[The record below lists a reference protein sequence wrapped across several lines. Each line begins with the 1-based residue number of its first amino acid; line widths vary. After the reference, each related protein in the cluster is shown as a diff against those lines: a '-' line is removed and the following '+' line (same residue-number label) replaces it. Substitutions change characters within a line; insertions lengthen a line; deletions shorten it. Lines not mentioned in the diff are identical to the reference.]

1 MPVRRGHVAPQNTFL
16 GVIIRKFEGQ
26 NKKFII
32 ANARVQ
38 NCAIIYCN
46 DGFCEMT
53 GFSRP
58 DVMQKPCTCDFLHGQ
73 FTTRHA
79 VAQVAQALLGSEE
92 RKVEITYHRKDGS
105 DFLCATHIIPVKN
118 EEGVVMMFILN
129 FDYILDEGSSDSL
142 ERLNHTSP
150 SKADQW
156 KGRFFRFRFPAL
168 PLLGISKQSLPQEDP
183 DAVMVDSPR
192 HSDGSVATRDYQ
204 LPTTRESCSP
214 SYANDT
220 RALIGPSH
228 CSTPVSGPL
237 DHSSPKGPWDRV
249 YPDQAVAQTK
259 HQSQEDTLV
268 AAPSIPGLTP
278 TASRESVCSIRR
290 ASSVHDI
297 EGFGANSKMVF
308 RDRHA
313 SEDNGRNIKVSR
325 SWMAGG
331 PLSQIKSSLLGSTS
345 DSNLNKYSTINKIP
359 LITLNFSEANNEKK
373 CPSPPS
379 SEKTII
385 APKVKDRT
393 HNVTDKVTQVLSLGA
408 DVLPEYKLQT
418 PRMDKWT
425 ILHYSP
431 FKAVWDWLIL
441 LLVIYTAIFTPYSAA
456 FLLNDIEEQRRR
468 ECGYSCSP
476 LNVVDLIV
484 DIMFIVDILINF
496 RTTYVN
502 ANEEVVSDPGKIAI
516 HYFKGWFLIDMVA
529 AIPFDLLIFGSGS
542 DETTTLIGL
551 LKTARLLRLVR
562 VARKLDRYSE
572 YGAAVLM
579 LLMCIFALIAHWLAC
594 IWYAIGNVEK
604 PYLEHKIGW
613 LDNLG
618 VSIGKK
624 YNYSDPSSGP
634 SIKDKYVT
642 ALYFTFSSL
651 TSVGFGNVSPNTNSE
666 KIFSICVMLIGSLMY
681 ASIFGNV
688 SAIIQRLYSGT
699 ARYHLQMLRVKEF
712 IRFHQIPNPLRQRL
726 EEYFQHAWTYTNG
739 IDMNMGFP
747 ECLQADICL
756 HLNKNL
762 LQGCKAFRGATKGC
776 LRALAM
782 RFKTTHA
789 PPGDTLVHSGD
800 VLTALYFVSRGSIEI
815 LKDDVVVAILGKNDI
830 FGELIHVFSKPGK
843 SCADVRAL
851 SYCDLHTIQ
860 REEILEVLDMYPEFA
875 DHFLTNLELTF
886 DLRDENR
893 KTSSQGTDSNVDD
906 IKCPRRVSY
915 KRKSST
921 GSHNKEPVASYCNTK
936 MYASSAAQERRES
949 AEDGED
955 EEEEEDEEGREEEE
969 EQRPLCSGVLG
980 YPVVRD
986 HTLGLGLS
994 GAADAQAGDNTQNQ
1008 TYKEHQSEEWV
1019 RQRPNEVVG
1028 ESAQCQETLAG
1039 EDESDTDL
1047 TYGEV
1052 EQRLDLLQQHLNRLE
1067 SQMTS
1072 DIQAILQLL
1081 QRQTTA
1087 GPPAYSTVTSSPEYQ
1102 RPAIRVQPVP
1112 AVQTDL
1118 SLAPAPPRPQS
1129 PGPEKAQNNSKET
1142 SPVLLHTETL
1152 PDGNFAATHTEQRHT
1167 HNNSVDSLEQ
1177 PQPPRFPSGRQAS
1190 LPDVPSSSGMLGLHR
1205 PVSDPGLPGK

>member
-237 DHSSPKGPWDRV
+237 DHSSPKGPWDR
-249 YPDQAVAQTK
+249 

-313 SEDNGRNIKVSR
+313 SE
-325 SWMAGG
+325 G

-739 IDMNMGFP
+739 IDMNMVLKGFP

-893 KTSSQGTDSNVDD
+893 TVLIT
-906 IKCPRRVSY
+906 
-915 KRKSST
+915 
-921 GSHNKEPVASYCNTK
+921 HPVLFVCACV
-936 MYASSAAQERRES
+936 
-949 AEDGED
+949 
-955 EEEEEDEEGREEEE
+955 
-969 EQRPLCSGVLG
+969 CSRLFAHMSLL
-980 YPVVRD
+980 P
-986 HTLGLGLS
+986 
-994 GAADAQAGDNTQNQ
+994 
-1008 TYKEHQSEEWV
+1008 EHQSEEWV

-1052 EQRLDLLQQHLNRLE
+1052 EQRLDLLQQHLNRWGE
-1067 SQMTS
+1067 ETAY
-1072 DIQAILQLL
+1072 IQAILQLL

-1118 SLAPAPPRPQS
+1118 SLAPAPPRPQ
-1129 PGPEKAQNNSKET
+1129 
-1142 SPVLLHTETL
+1142 VLH
-1152 PDGNFAATHTEQRHT
+1152 
-1167 HNNSVDSLEQ
+1167 S
-1177 PQPPRFPSGRQAS
+1177 AS
-1190 LPDVPSSSGMLGLHR
+1190 ALSQHLYL
-1205 PVSDPGLPGK
+1205 